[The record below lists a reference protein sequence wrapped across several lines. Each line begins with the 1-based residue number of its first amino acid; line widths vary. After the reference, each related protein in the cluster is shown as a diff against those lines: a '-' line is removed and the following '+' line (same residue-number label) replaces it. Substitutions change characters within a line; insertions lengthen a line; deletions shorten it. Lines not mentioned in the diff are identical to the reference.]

1 MGHGRTGGIKQ
12 IVEWKLFERRGE
24 RQLRHTGLD
33 RDENSAVAII
43 RVRARRWLASVRDPS
58 IKIPAEPASVAAIS
72 FLTRRH
78 VARVSV

>member
-1 MGHGRTGGIKQ
+1 
-12 IVEWKLFERRGE
+12 VEWKLFERRGE
-24 RQLRHTGLD
+24 QSERQLHHAGLD

-43 RVRARRWLASVRDPS
+43 RVRARRWLASAGDPS
-58 IKIPAEPASVAAIS
+58 IKIPGEPASVAAIS